1 VNNKSIHDYI
11 NYGIRKIKSI
21 YAISTKEEYKK
32 FSYAIS
38 LLKKRGLI
46 DNNNIV
52 NIISIEENKYK
63 LSKVETNF
71 KDYFIK
77 KFNDNFQIINT
88 IDLSKYDKD
97 YYSSLYK
104 SLLTNDN
111 KEEVIFNIILYK
123 YQIDNECKRYL
134 DFDWSNHLSSISHY
148 YNHINNIT
156 INKPNYEFDVKT
168 RNKHLELHGIIDVF
182 DSKNKNII
190 ELKFSKNIDIKYVL
204 QMMLY
209 NNNFYFEN
217 KMEIINLM
225 SGIKYTYTFINNE
238 SLKFNYF
245 LCDVLKVKM
254 KNNVII
260 LDIETN
266 TIDKNIEF
274 TSPEN
279 VEIIERY
286 FYEYNFKV
294 VLSEGLIKNKY
305 NLTTSHITGITDKD
319 IYKNSDDDYENIK
332 KDVSN
337 FMDYMENPIL
347 IAHNGERFDFPI
359 LAYYNIIDYNN
370 IKIID
375 TLYKLRLFIKDESK
389 SNKLI
394 DLYKIIC
401 NKDEIQQ
408 HRAKADV
415 ILLINIFKKLNL
427 SIEEIISMCN

>member
-1 VNNKSIHDYI
+1 MIKLIIYVEDNKIFPFIKEVPEDLYNSNKKIIINEFKFENFEELSFPIVDTINNNKYFNENNYYRFENEFKYTTENEELFKPDINIEIYEFNKYSALYGCFFQELFNFYWFVNNKSIDDYI

-21 YAISTKEEYKK
+21 YAISTKKEDKE

-71 KDYFIK
+71 KDFFIK
-77 KFNDNFQIINT
+77 KFRDNFQIINT

-97 YYSSLYK
+97 YYLSLYK

-134 DFDWSNHLSSISHY
+134 DFNWSNHLSSISHY

-156 INKPNYEFDVKT
+156 INKPHYELDVET

-260 LDIETN
+260 
-266 TIDKNIEF
+266 
-274 TSPEN
+274 
-279 VEIIERY
+279 
-286 FYEYNFKV
+286 
-294 VLSEGLIKNKY
+294 
-305 NLTTSHITGITDKD
+305 
-319 IYKNSDDDYENIK
+319 
-332 KDVSN
+332 
-337 FMDYMENPIL
+337 
-347 IAHNGERFDFPI
+347 
-359 LAYYNIIDYNN
+359 
-370 IKIID
+370 
-375 TLYKLRLFIKDESK
+375 
-389 SNKLI
+389 
-394 DLYKIIC
+394 
-401 NKDEIQQ
+401 IQQ
-408 HRAKADV
+408 
-415 ILLINIFKKLNL
+415 
-427 SIEEIISMCN
+427 